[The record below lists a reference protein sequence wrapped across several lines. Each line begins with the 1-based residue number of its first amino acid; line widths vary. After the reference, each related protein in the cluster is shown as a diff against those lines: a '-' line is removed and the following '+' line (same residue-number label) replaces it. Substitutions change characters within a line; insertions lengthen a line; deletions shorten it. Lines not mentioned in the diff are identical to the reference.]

1 MRIVKIKCLYFP
13 LVDGRAKPGEI
24 DMLWVNILSFL
35 LKSLYDV
42 QECGNVSRKDLM
54 CTFMEEQPYNF
65 AKNWNSAKTFSN
77 YSDGLEISLES
88 IL

>member
-1 MRIVKIKCLYFP
+1 MRIVKIKCLHFP

-42 QECGNVSRKDLM
+42 QECGKVS
-54 CTFMEEQPYNF
+54 
-65 AKNWNSAKTFSN
+65 
-77 YSDGLEISLES
+77 
-88 IL
+88 

>member
-1 MRIVKIKCLYFP
+1 MRIVKIKCLYCP

-42 QECGNVSRKDLM
+42 QECGKFSRKYFM

-65 AKNWNSAKTFSN
+65 AKNSAKTFLN

>member
-42 QECGNVSRKDLM
+42 QECGKISRKYFI
-54 CTFMEEQPYNF
+54 CIFMEEQPYNF
-65 AKNWNSAKTFSN
+65 AKN
-77 YSDGLEISLES
+77 
-88 IL
+88 